1 MTARP
6 EMPYLAAGAVA
17 VIGGAVKEKAFPAN
31 GVLAITATI
40 FLVIIVSMTSGT
52 KIAPLLHAIGMLL
65 LMGSIIATVT
75 ATKAVP
81 QSHAPLPAPVK

>member
-1 MTARP
+1 
-6 EMPYLAAGAVA
+6 MPYLAAGAVA

-40 FLVIIVSMTSGT
+40 FLVIVVSMTSNT

-65 LMGSIIATVT
+65 LMGSIFATVT
-75 ATKAVP
+75 ATKAIPV
-81 QSHAPLPAPVK
+81 SHAPLPAPIK